1 MKNTKLAFNKVEWKS
16 SNAKQTRNG
25 KIQKQ
30 SIMQLKPVEMTI
42 QGEVQLMTTDD
53 QNKTGDKQ
61 DEDKDSTARYKK
73 TGRLD

>member
-1 MKNTKLAFNKVEWKS
+1 
-16 SNAKQTRNG
+16 
-25 KIQKQ
+25 
-30 SIMQLKPVEMTI
+30 MQLKPIEMTI